1 MRLNDPTVE
10 TSKSLTV
17 EMLTTQR
24 HLKFRQFV
32 HNSTQQ
38 FEEEGG
44 NESIHTRFDNMRD
57 LAHQSTTLSSTKS
70 IPHRRR
76 HAIFLRLCR
85 RRHRCRRRR
94 DYRRHR
100 AITEHV

>member
-38 FEEEGG
+38 FEEEGM
-44 NESIHTRFDNMRD
+44 NPFT
-57 LAHQSTTLSSTKS
+57 LALTTCE
-70 IPHRRR
+70 I
-76 HAIFLRLCR
+76 
-85 RRHRCRRRR
+85 
-94 DYRRHR
+94 
-100 AITEHV
+100 